1 MYDSDN
7 ILRNMQNVFQFKV
20 INDKQD
26 VEVKHIKYIPIPLGE
41 ALRTDWYDIG
51 DGLSATDYILRYLD
65 SSFYI
70 FKNIGVRLDSDNYKI
85 KNTIIVKLS
94 QDNLNIEYI
103 KKEDLSDPIIKKL
116 KQTNFDII

>member
-70 FKNIGVRLDSDNYKI
+70 FKNIGVRLDSDNYTI